1 MILMTI
7 YVVIVVIMCFI
18 CMNIKKGLRKSMY
31 IGVPIIGI
39 VFLSNVAFRTMP
51 NFHKLVTEKDV
62 YKIESVNTDTIVY
75 IDEDGNYSVAGKDE
89 VMLIKGAKVKL
100 SLLAKTKYTKV
111 GRVLIIQDLPEDLT
125 AYIVSKDAV
134 Q

>member
-7 YVVIVVIMCFI
+7 YVVIAIIMCFV
-18 CMNIKKGLRKSMY
+18 CMNVRKGLKKSMY
-31 IGVPIIGI
+31 VGVPIIGI
-39 VFLSNVAFRTMP
+39 VFLANVAFSTMP
-51 NFHKLVTEKDV
+51 NFQKLVTEKDV
-62 YKIESVNTDTIVY
+62 YKIDSVNTDTIVY
-75 IDEDGNYSVAGKDE
+75 IDENGNYSVAGKDE
-89 VMLIKGAKVKL
+89 VMLVKGAKLKL

-125 AYIVSKDAV
+125 AYIVAKDSI